1 MFGVYEVYTWDDV
14 NYIKVDEFEKK
25 EDADNK
31 CKELNEERRSHHYV
45 PDPICY
51 SVMSDIEYYKLMHD

>member
-14 NYIKVDEFEKK
+14 NYTKISSYDNEY
-25 EDADNK
+25 DAENE
-31 CKELNEERRSHHYV
+31 CKRLNEERRKHNYN

-51 SVMSDIEYYKLMHD
+51 CVMSDIKYYNLMHD